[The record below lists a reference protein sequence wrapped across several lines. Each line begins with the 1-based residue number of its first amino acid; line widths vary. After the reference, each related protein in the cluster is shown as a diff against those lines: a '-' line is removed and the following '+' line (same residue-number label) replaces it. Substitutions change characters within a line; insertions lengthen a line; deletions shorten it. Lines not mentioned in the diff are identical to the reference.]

1 MAFIFLLKQFQRYY
15 IDPSGNDGNS
25 GTSEAFPWKTFANIA
40 SGIAGFKPGDQFLLK
55 SGATLPGPLN
65 FINGP
70 GNNTW
75 PNVFTTYGG
84 SDKAVITSLT
94 DEYGL
99 YVEGCVAQVRSLQLV
114 GPGDNS
120 FSVGI
125 NFEVGTSNRVL
136 QGAVIDDVEVSGY
149 LAGFAAGCDPANFP
163 GAGTGW
169 FDGLSVTSSLCHDN
183 QVYGVW
189 FYGHSAAFADGI
201 FRVRNFT
208 IDDVEAY
215 DNPGSGTPDPTYGT
229 APGFSIEAAQ
239 TGTIKNSLS
248 ARNGKRGAGGV
259 SGVGIQ
265 TINADAITIQD
276 NEVDTIYMTTDTNN
290 DGMALDFDSGTTNS
304 VMQRNYA
311 HDCDGQGAICFQPA
325 SPDRAHSNNVIR
337 YNRLIDNNKAIT
349 NDGGQL
355 AFAGGG
361 TISGL
366 KAYNN
371 TMYSGTTNA
380 DIVRLSSATFSD
392 VLISNNIVYGAAA
405 TQLLLNVVGDP
416 SGVTFTGNDWFAGGG
431 ATSKFRWNSVSYSS
445 LANIQ
450 ATITSFEKISGSNVG
465 LTSDPLLVNPA
476 TDQHLQAGSPMI
488 DGGINLTTQYGLS
501 VGSTDYYGGTIPLG
515 SGYDVGAHEKT

>member
-1 MAFIFLLKQFQRYY
+1 MSIIILSRRGNNYY
-15 IDPSGNDGNS
+15 ISPDGNDANS
-25 GTSEAFPWKTFANIA
+25 GTSPAFPWRTFTNINMGSFPDQAQFLFQSGRTFADFIDFRSRA
-40 SGIAGFKPGDQFLLK
+40 TAVSPFVFGAYGEGDRP
-55 SGATLPGPLN
+55 T
-65 FINGP
+65 
-70 GNNTW
+70 
-75 PNVFTTYGG
+75 
-84 SDKAVITSLT
+84 ITSIT
-94 DEYGL
+94 DQYGL
-99 YVEGCVAQVRSLQLV
+99 YAEGGGVQVRDLIFS
-114 GPGDNS
+114 GPGDND
-120 FSVGI
+120 FSVGVNI
-125 NFEVGTSNRVL
+125 DAGTNNGALTGVL
-136 QGAVIDDVEVSGY
+136 IDNVEVSGY
-149 LAGFAAGCDPANFP
+149 KAGIACGCDPANHP
-163 GAGTGW
+163 GAGTGY

-215 DNPGSGTPDPTYGT
+215 DNPGTTTADPTYGT

-239 TGTIKNSLS
+239 TGTVKNWLS

-276 NEVDTIYMTTDTNN
+276 GEVDTIYMTTDTNN

-304 VMQRNYA
+304 IMQRNYA
-311 HDCDGQGAICFQPA
+311 HDCDGHGAICFQSA
-325 SPDRAHSNNVIR
+325 TPDRAHSTNVIR

-371 TMYSGTTNA
+371 TMYSATTNA
-380 DIVRLSSATFSD
+380 DVIRLSAATFSD

-431 ATSKFRWNSVSYSS
+431 ATNKFRWNSTNYTS

-450 ATITSFEKISGSNVG
+450 ATVTSFEKISGSNVG

-488 DGGINLTTQYGLS
+488 DAGINLTTEYGLS

-515 SGYDVGAHEKT
+515 SGYDVGAHEKA